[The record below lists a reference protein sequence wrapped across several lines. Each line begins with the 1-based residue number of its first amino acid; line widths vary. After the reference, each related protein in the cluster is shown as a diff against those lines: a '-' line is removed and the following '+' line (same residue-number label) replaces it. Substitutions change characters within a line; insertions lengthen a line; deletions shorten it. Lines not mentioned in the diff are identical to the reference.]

1 MRHYLSIS
9 ISSFIHL
16 FIFIHSSALFN
27 IYTRLLIPSLSP
39 LISLF
44 PHCCSFSLSSYPHY
58 FVTPHCSQLTVH
70 QITSLNKQT
79 KKKKNS
85 KGENPLHSL
94 WSNIALIQ
102 YLLWSNIDSDPISAL
117 IQYWLWSNIGF
128 DPILALI
135 QYCLWSN
142 FASFYL
148 LESYYFYV
156 GM

>member
-1 MRHYLSIS
+1 MSGVISITHQNSIRYLIFRYGFRLNRMSPHAHLLLPCRTINHEKCIICRSSQRDTWPFYLPKAYVLFTLSLFHPMRHYLSIS

-70 QITSLNKQT
+70 QITSL
-79 KKKKNS
+79 KKKK
-85 KGENPLHSL
+85 KKL
-94 WSNIALIQ
+94 
-102 YLLWSNIDSDPISAL
+102 
-117 IQYWLWSNIGF
+117 
-128 DPILALI
+128 
-135 QYCLWSN
+135 
-142 FASFYL
+142 
-148 LESYYFYV
+148 
-156 GM
+156 